1 MIERVFFQK
10 QLYGFRNNRSTS
22 LVITDLYQTSM
33 KLRYCLAFQKRLRFS
48 ESLYMVNKLEC
59 NSAR

>member
-22 LVITDLYQTSM
+22 LVITDLYQN
-33 KLRYCLAFQKRLRFS
+33 LD
-48 ESLYMVNKLEC
+48 EN
-59 NSAR
+59 